1 VLKLDFYDEND
12 LSLII
17 DKNSKKL
24 ELKLTEHTL
33 EVVAKKSRGT
43 PRIANR
49 LLKIV
54 RDYSTI

>member
-24 ELKLTEHTL
+24 KLELTEHTL
-33 EVVAKKSRGT
+33 EVVAKKSR
-43 PRIANR
+43 
-49 LLKIV
+49 
-54 RDYSTI
+54 